1 MNRLAHHQGI
11 HKFFM
16 TLGLALYF
24 SKPVIK
30 HLVHLVDALTTKGF
44 SGTLTDVRYWSFHPN
59 HRTTLS
65 HFFTKSPWNEEKL
78 LEKLQEWILRQIER
92 LAKQENQ
99 PLFVSIDDTICQKTK
114 PSSRAARAIQ
124 GCDWHYSHKDHQSV
138 WGHSLVWLMVH
149 TFSQAF
155 PFAFRLYD
163 KTAGRSKIDLAIE
176 MLSSLKGKRAQP
188 VYVLMDSWYPSQALI
203 EACLKQGFHVI
214 AMLKTNRIL
223 YPKGIAIQAK
233 KFARYIEPNDTRLV
247 TVGKERYRV
256 YRYEGAIHG
265 LDDAVVLLAWKADEP
280 MTPDHLHVVLSTD
293 RELGDEEILRYYA
306 QRWTIECFF
315 RQAKD
320 QLKLDGYRVRHIRA
334 VKRYWAVVL
343 FACVYSIAESQ
354 QDLSS
359 GLELLRSRKGHSVV
373 EFIYDAAKQDIP
385 IDVIKKQLHVA

>member
-30 HLVHLVDALTTKGF
+30 HLVYLVDALTTKGF

-92 LAKQENQ
+92 LAKRENQ

-265 LDDAVVLLAWKADEP
+265 LEDAVVLLAWKADEP

-373 EFIYDAAKQDIP
+373 EFIDDAAKQDIP

>member
-30 HLVHLVDALTTKGF
+30 HLVYLVDALTTKGF

-65 HFFTKSPWNEEKL
+65 HFFTKSPWNEEKR

-92 LAKQENQ
+92 LAKRENQ

-265 LDDAVVLLAWKADEP
+265 LEDAVVLLAWKADEP

-373 EFIYDAAKQDIP
+373 EFIDDAAKQDIP

>member
-44 SGTLTDVRYWSFHPN
+44 SGTLTDVHHWSFHPN

-65 HFFTKSPWNEEKL
+65 HFFTKSPWDEETL
-78 LEKLQEWILRQIER
+78 LRKLQQWILHRIKR
-92 LAKQENQ
+92 IAKQENQ
-99 PLFVSIDDTICQKTK
+99 PLFVSMDDTICQKTK
-114 PSSRAARAIQ
+114 PSSRAAHAIQ

-149 TFSQAF
+149 TFTQAF

-163 KTAGRSKIDLAIE
+163 KAAGRSKIDLAIE
-176 MLSSLKGKRAQP
+176 RLSSLKGKWAQP

-233 KFARYIEPNDTRLV
+233 EFARYIEPQDTRFV

-256 YRYEGAIHG
+256 YRYEGAIRG

-334 VKRYWAVVL
+334 VKRYWTVVL

-373 EFIYDAAKQDIP
+373 EFIDDAAKQDIP

>member
-30 HLVHLVDALTTKGF
+30 HLVHLVDALTTKGC
-44 SGTLTDVRYWSFHPN
+44 SGTLTDVGYWSFHPN

-149 TFSQAF
+149 TFTQAF

-163 KTAGRSKIDLAIE
+163 KTSGRSKIDLAIE

-280 MTPDHLHVVLSTD
+280 MTPDHLHVILSTD
-293 RELGDEEILRYYA
+293 RELSDEEILHYYA

-320 QLKLDGYRVRHIRA
+320 QLKLDGYRVRHVRA
-334 VKRYWAVVL
+334 VKRYWVVVL
-343 FACVYSIAESQ
+343 LACVYSIAESQ

-373 EFIYDAAKQDIP
+373 EFIYDAAKQEIP

>member
-1 MNRLAHHQGI
+1 
-11 HKFFM
+11 M
-16 TLGLALYF
+16 TLGLALDF

-30 HLVHLVDALTTKGF
+30 PLVHLVDALTTKGF

-65 HFFTKSPWNEEKL
+65 HFFTKSPWDEETL
-78 LEKLQEWILRQIER
+78 LRKLQPWILHRIQRI
-92 LAKQENQ
+92 AKQENQ
-99 PLFVSIDDTICQKTK
+99 PLFVSMDDPICQKTK
-114 PSSRAARAIQ
+114 PSSRATHAIQ
-124 GCDWHYSHKDHQSV
+124 GCDWPFSHSDHQWV

-233 KFARYIEPNDTRLV
+233 KFARYIEPNDTHLV

-343 FACVYSIAESQ
+343 LACVYSIAESQ

-359 GLELLRSRKGHSVV
+359 GLELLRSRKGHSIV
-373 EFIYDAAKQDIP
+373 EFIYDAAKQEIP

>member
-11 HKFFM
+11 HKFFF
-16 TLGLALYF
+16 TLGLTLQL

-30 HLVHLVDALTTKGF
+30 HLIHIVDALTTKGF
-44 SGTLTDVRYWSFHPN
+44 SGTLTDIHYWSFHPN
-59 HRTTLS
+59 HRTTLR
-65 HFFTKSPWNEEKL
+65 HFFTKSPWNEERL
-78 LEKLQEWILRQIER
+78 LGKLQEWILSQVER
-92 LAKQENQ
+92 LAKRKNQ

-114 PSSRAARAIQ
+114 PSSRAVHAIQ

-149 TFSQAF
+149 TFTQAF

-163 KTAGRSKIDLAIE
+163 KKAGKSKIDLAME
-176 MLSSLKGKRAQP
+176 MLSSLKVKRAQP
-188 VYVLMDSWYPSQALI
+188 VYVLMDSWYPSKKLI

-233 KFARYIEPNDTRLV
+233 QFARYIESKDTRLV
-247 TVGKERYRV
+247 TVGQERYRV

-265 LDDAVVLLAWKADEP
+265 LDDAVVLLAWKADQP
-280 MTPDHLHVVLSTD
+280 MAPEHLHCILSTD
-293 RELGDEEILRYYA
+293 RELGDEDILRYYA

-343 FACVYSIAESQ
+343 LSCVYSIAESRQ
-354 QDLSS
+354 NLST
-359 GLELLRSRKGHSVV
+359 GLELLRSRKDHSVV

-385 IDVIKKQLHVA
+385 IDVIKKQLRIA